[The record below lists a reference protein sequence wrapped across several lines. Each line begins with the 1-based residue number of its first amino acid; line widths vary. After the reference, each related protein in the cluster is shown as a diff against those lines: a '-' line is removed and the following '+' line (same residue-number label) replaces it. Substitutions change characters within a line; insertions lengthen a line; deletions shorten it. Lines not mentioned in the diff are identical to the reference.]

1 MTERPAGLVRTIG
14 RWSLTALMV
23 NSIVGVSIFKL
34 PADLARN
41 LGGWSPL
48 SCVAAG
54 AGILVIAG
62 CIAEVSSRYEES
74 GGLYLY
80 ARDAL
85 GRFAGLLVA
94 WMTWLTR
101 IAAPAAAANLVWT
114 YAAKFFPQLENTQ
127 GKFLVLAL
135 LLGHLALFNC
145 LGVKMGKNVNNFF
158 TAVKVG
164 FLLAFVLAGGWA
176 LAARPELRVA
186 IALPVVSAKTW
197 FETMLLL
204 VYAYGGFEGALFVGG
219 ESTNPKR
226 DTPMALLTALVGV
239 CAIYTAVQYV
249 TIATLPGAGLSARP
263 LADAAQRFLGPASA
277 AAIAMA
283 ALISGYGYLS
293 ANVLHAPRLTFAL
306 AERGDFPAFLGT
318 VHKKYRTPYVSI
330 LVYATLVFLFAM
342 IGSFEWNAL
351 LSAVSR
357 LVVYAAMA
365 LAVPILRRRR
375 DGKAQFVLPVPWLFA
390 GLGLLFSVALATQMG
405 RSEFAV
411 MAVTSAIA
419 LGNWIVVRK
428 RTPAEVR
435 G

>member
-1 MTERPAGLVRTIG
+1 VPQKPSGLVRTIG

-48 SCVAAG
+48 SCITAG
-54 AGILVIAG
+54 AGILIIAG
-62 CIAEVSSRYEES
+62 CIAEVSSRYEET

-101 IAAPAAAANLVWT
+101 IAAPAAAANLVWS
-114 YAAKFFPQLENTQ
+114 YAARFFPQLASTQ

-135 LLGHLALFNC
+135 LLGHLAAFNC
-145 LGVKMGKNVNNFF
+145 LGVKMGKNVSNFF

-164 FLLAFVLAGGWA
+164 FLLAFVVAGGWA
-176 LAARPELRVA
+176 LAVRPELRVA

-219 ESTNPKR
+219 ESTNPNR
-226 DTPMALLTALVGV
+226 DTPIALLSALAGV

-263 LADAAQRFLGPASA
+263 LADAAQRFLGPAGG

-283 ALISGYGYLS
+283 ALLSGYGYLS
-293 ANVLHAPRLTFAL
+293 ANVLHAPRITFAL
-306 AERGDFPAFLGT
+306 AAQGDFPAFLGA

-330 LVYATLVFLFAM
+330 LVYAALVFLFAM
-342 IGSFEWNAL
+342 IGNFEWNAL
-351 LSAVSR
+351 LSAASR
-357 LVVYAAMA
+357 LVIYAAMA
-365 LAVPILRRRR
+365 LAVPILRRRQ
-375 DGKAQFVLPVPWLFA
+375 DAKAQFQLPMPWLFA
-390 GLGLLFSVALATQMG
+390 GLALLFSVALATQMG

-411 MAVTSAIA
+411 MAVTCAIA
-419 LGNWIVVRK
+419 LANWMVARK
-428 RTPAEVR
+428 RNPAGAR

>member
-1 MTERPAGLVRTIG
+1 
-14 RWSLTALMV
+14 MV

-176 LAARPELRVA
+176 LAARPELRVT

>member
-1 MTERPAGLVRTIG
+1 
-14 RWSLTALMV
+14 
-23 NSIVGVSIFKL
+23 
-34 PADLARN
+34 
-41 LGGWSPL
+41 
-48 SCVAAG
+48 VAAG

>member
-1 MTERPAGLVRTIG
+1 MTQNAKGLVRTIG
-14 RWSLTALMV
+14 RGSLTALMV

-34 PADLARN
+34 PANLARN

-54 AGILVIAG
+54 AGILIIAG
-62 CIAEVSSRYEES
+62 CIAEVSSRYEET

-101 IAAPAAAANLVWT
+101 IAAPAAAANLVWS
-114 YAAKFFPQLENTQ
+114 YAAKFFPQLENPA
-127 GKFLVLAL
+127 GKFVTLLI
-135 LLGHLALFNC
+135 LLGHLAILNC
-145 LGVKMGKNVNNFF
+145 IGVKMGKNLSNFF

-164 FLLAFVLAGGWA
+164 FLMAFVVAGGWA
-176 LAARPELRVA
+176 LLARPELRVG
-186 IALPVVSAKTW
+186 ITLPTVSAKTW

-226 DTPMALLTALVGV
+226 DTPIALLSALAGV
-239 CAIYTAVQYV
+239 CLIYTAVQYV
-249 TIATLPGAGLSARP
+249 TIATLPGAAFSERP
-263 LADAAQRFLGPASA
+263 LADAVQRFLGNTGA

-306 AERGDFPAFLGT
+306 AEQGDFPAFLGMI
-318 VHKKYRTPYVSI
+318 HSRYRTPYVSI
-330 LVYATLVFLFAM
+330 LVYSVLVFLFGM
-342 IGSFEWNAL
+342 IGNFEWNAL

-357 LVVYAAMA
+357 LAVYAAMA
-365 LAVPILRRRR
+365 LAVPILRNRK
-375 DGKAQFVLPVPWLFA
+375 DGKAQFLLPAPYVFSA
-390 GLGLLFSVALATQMG
+390 LGVLFSIALATQMG
-405 RSEFAV
+405 RSECVV

-419 LGNWIVVRK
+419 LANWVAVKK
-428 RTPAEVR
+428 RSPAEVR